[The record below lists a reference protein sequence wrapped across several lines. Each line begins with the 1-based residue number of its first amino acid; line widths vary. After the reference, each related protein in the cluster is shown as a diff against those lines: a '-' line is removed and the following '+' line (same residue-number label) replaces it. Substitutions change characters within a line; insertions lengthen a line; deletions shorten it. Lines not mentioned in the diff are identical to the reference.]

1 MEEKNAYVFY
11 HLSVNAESD

>member
-1 MEEKNAYVFY
+1 MEEKNAYVFD